1 MHDTTKSNIK
11 PSTLEISSQGVLAE
25 DALCYD
31 TAGKEPDDLS
41 GSLISDQEEAAS
53 ILERISDLERAFLM
67 KMLRGAA

>member
-1 MHDTTKSNIK
+1 MVIA
-11 PSTLEISSQGVLAE
+11 EIFHVTI
-25 DALCYD
+25 DVLCYD

-41 GSLISDQEEAAS
+41 GSLIYDQEEAAR

>member
-1 MHDTTKSNIK
+1 MTVDLLMDIAAVFHVTIN
-11 PSTLEISSQGVLAE
+11 
-25 DALCYD
+25 ALCYD

-41 GSLISDQEEAAS
+41 GSLIYDQEEAAR